1 MIRRL
6 LLALGL
12 VALPV
17 VLAALAWPAP
27 AGAQRSELPVPRYV
41 SLRADEVRLRAGP
54 NVSYPIEWVLRR
66 RHLPVE
72 IIAEFEL
79 WRRVRDPQGAEGWVH
94 QSLLSGR
101 RYLIITGDTRTL
113 RRRPEPEAP
122 PVARVEAGVVGEL
135 IECQGAWCRLDAG
148 GFRGWLRRSEVWGV
162 YPDEVI
168 H

>member
-6 LLALGL
+6 LLATLLATAPVL
-12 VALPV
+12 VPM
-17 VLAALAWPAP
+17 LARAQ
-27 AGAQRSELPVPRYV
+27 QRSELPVPRYV

-72 IIAEFEL
+72 VIAEFEL

-101 RYLIITGDTRTL
+101 RYVMITGDTRTL

-135 IECQGAWCRLDAG
+135 IECQGPWCRLDAG
-148 GFRGWLRRSEVWGV
+148 GFRGWLRRAEIWGV
-162 YPDEVI
+162 YPNEVI
-168 H
+168 R

>member
-6 LLALGL
+6 
-12 VALPV
+12 P
-17 VLAALAWPAP
+17 LAALVLLAAALVDPPAL
-27 AGAQRSELPVPRYV
+27 AQRSELPVPRYV

-54 NVSYPIEWVLRR
+54 AVSYPIEWVLRR

-72 IIAEFEL
+72 IVAEFEL

-101 RYLIITGDTRTL
+101 RYVLVTGETRTL
-113 RRRPEPEAP
+113 RRRPEPDAA

-135 IECQGAWCRLDAG
+135 IECQGPWCRLDAG
-148 GFRGWLRRSEVWGV
+148 GFRGWLRRSEMWGV
-162 YPDEVI
+162 YPDETI
-168 H
+168 R

>member
-6 LLALGL
+6 LLAILL
-12 VALPV
+12 VIAPALVPT
-17 VLAALAWPAP
+17 LAWAQ
-27 AGAQRSELPVPRYV
+27 QRSELPVPRYV

-72 IIAEFEL
+72 VIAEFEL

-101 RYLIITGDTRTL
+101 RYVMITGDTRTL
-113 RRRPEPEAP
+113 RRRPEPDAP

-135 IECQGAWCRLDAG
+135 IECQGAWCRMDAG
-148 GFRGWLRRSEVWGV
+148 GFRGWVPRTELWGV
-162 YPDEVI
+162 YPNEVVR
-168 H
+168 

>member
-6 LLALGL
+6 LLAVIFVSAHVLTL
-12 VALPV
+12 VVAPV
-17 VLAALAWPAP
+17 AAL
-27 AGAQRSELPVPRYV
+27 AQRSELPVPRYV

-54 NVSYPIEWVLRR
+54 NISYPIEWVLRR

-101 RYLIITGDTRTL
+101 RYIVTIGETRTL
-113 RRRPEPEAP
+113 RRRAEPDAP

-135 IECQGAWCRLDAG
+135 IECQGAWCRVEAG
-148 GFRGWLRRSEVWGV
+148 GFRGWLRRIEIWGV
-162 YPDEVI
+162 YPNEVI